1 MSDLL
6 TTERVDTRTPELSR
20 YYDGAAVASAVA
32 GLASLAPLPSPVSAV
47 LLAVFVASGPGLA
60 VVTWLRMPVAAAVAA
75 VPVLGLS
82 VVTAATTVLVWF
94 YRWPAT
100 GLLLV
105 MVLAVVASA
114 LRHRWHETGT
124 DPIRAPTLRQVSVR
138 VARWWPTARRNRP
151 LILVAAGVA
160 LWVPILFGLGSTAYS
175 QFGLLFVGSGPGLVV
190 CALMMLGAFVWA
202 LRENRIGTAAAAVL
216 GVIAVERLTPTLITD
231 VPIYGWTY
239 KHLGVVDY
247 IQRFQT
253 LPPKGVDI
261 YGEWPG
267 FFTAFAW
274 FGDIT
279 SADMMSIAH
288 WFAPVIHVLLAVV
301 IAAISRLLGFGMRVA
316 LTAAMM
322 AELANWVGQD
332 YFSPQAI
339 ALVMALGV
347 VALLVVSTEHRSAA
361 YLSILV
367 FAALVPTHQ
376 LTPYWLFGVTAVLA
390 ATRKIRPW
398 WLPVPFFTI
407 LVAYL
412 VPRLD
417 IVAPYGLLSGFNPV
431 DNATSNVTAVGTFG
445 KIFTSTVCRSLSAG
459 IIVLAVICAILLW
472 RTKRPAWVAT
482 VMAFSSFALLAGQSY
497 GGEAIFR
504 VYLYAVPGCAILIA
518 PVLVDAL
525 TVRFRSGLLR
535 RVVPVGLVGGLA
547 YVTFAGLQ
555 GYFGLWSLVVGYQ
568 SQVTF
573 AQDILANEKA
583 STTIM
588 SLYPAG
594 LPTRVSA
601 DYIKFAVVD
610 KDFDQPLLALPPD
623 LLEGFP
629 HGGQIEMLTAD
640 AAERDGDT
648 YLAFNTQGTA
658 AIRYYGYLPD
668 GSVENFEDQMRSS
681 PDWSAY
687 SQDENN
693 TIFRYTGPR
702 R

>member
-6 TTERVDTRTPELSR
+6 TAERLDTRAPELTR
-20 YYDGAAVASAVA
+20 YYDVAALASAVA
-32 GLASLAPLPSPVSAV
+32 GLMSLAPLPSSVSSV
-47 LLAVFVASGPGLA
+47 LLTVFVLVGPGLA
-60 VVTWLRMPVAAAVAA
+60 IVTWMRIPVAAAVAA

-82 VVTAATTVLVWF
+82 VVTAATTVVAWF

-105 MVLAVVASA
+105 MVLAVVVSA
-114 LRHRWHETGT
+114 LRHRWHDTGAE
-124 DPIRAPTLRQVSVR
+124 PVRAVTVQQVSLR
-138 VARWWPTARRNRP
+138 LSQWWHVARRNRP
-151 LILVAAGVA
+151 LILVAVALA
-160 LWVPILFGLGSTAYS
+160 LWVVVLFGLGSTAYS

-202 LRENRIGTAAAAVL
+202 LRKRAVGTAAVAVL
-216 GVIAVERLTPTLITD
+216 GVIVVERLTPTLITD

-247 IQRFQT
+247 IQQFQT

-301 IAAISRLLGFGMRVA
+301 IVAIARLLGFGMRVA
-316 LTAAMM
+316 LTAAMV

-376 LTPYWLFGVTAVLA
+376 LTPFWLFGVTVALAV
-390 ATRKIRPW
+390 TRKIRPW
-398 WLPVPFFTI
+398 WIPVPYFAI

-431 DNATSNVTAVGTFG
+431 DNAASNVTAVGTFG
-445 KIFTSTVCRSLSAG
+445 KIFTSAVCRSLSAG
-459 IIVLAVICAILLW
+459 IILLAVVCAIVLW
-472 RTKRPAWVAT
+472 RRKRPAWVAT

-518 PVLVDAL
+518 PILVDAL
-525 TVRFRSGLLR
+525 TIRFRSGLLR
-535 RVVPVGLVGGLA
+535 RVVPHC
-547 YVTFAGLQ
+547 
-555 GYFGLWSLVVGYQ
+555 
-568 SQVTF
+568 
-573 AQDILANEKA
+573 
-583 STTIM
+583 
-588 SLYPAG
+588 P
-594 LPTRVSA
+594 
-601 DYIKFAVVD
+601 
-610 KDFDQPLLALPPD
+610 
-623 LLEGFP
+623 
-629 HGGQIEMLTAD
+629 
-640 AAERDGDT
+640 
-648 YLAFNTQGTA
+648 
-658 AIRYYGYLPD
+658 
-668 GSVENFEDQMRSS
+668 
-681 PDWSAY
+681 
-687 SQDENN
+687 
-693 TIFRYTGPR
+693 
-702 R
+702 

>member
-6 TTERVDTRTPELSR
+6 TAERLDARAPELTR
-20 YYDGAAVASAVA
+20 YYDVAALASAVA
-32 GLASLAPLPSPVSAV
+32 GLTSLAPLPSSVNAV
-47 LLAVFVASGPGLA
+47 LLTVFVLIGPGLA
-60 VVTWLRMPVAAAVAA
+60 IVTWLRIPLAAAVAA

-82 VVTAATTVLVWF
+82 VVTAATTVLAWF

-105 MVLAVVASA
+105 MVLAVVVSA
-114 LRHRWHETGT
+114 LRHRWQDTGAE
-124 DPIRAPTLRQVSVR
+124 PVRAVTVQQVSFR
-138 VARWWPTARRNRP
+138 LSQWWYAARRNRP
-151 LILVAAGVA
+151 LILVVVA
-160 LWVPILFGLGSTAYS
+160 LAAWVVVLFGLGSIAYS

-190 CALMMLGAFVWA
+190 CAVMMLGAFVWA
-202 LRENRIGTAAAAVL
+202 LRERAVGTAAIAVL
-216 GVIAVERLTPTLITD
+216 GVIAVERLTPTLVTD

-247 IQRFQT
+247 IQQFQT

-279 SADMMSIAH
+279 SVDMMSIAH

-301 IAAISRLLGFGMRVA
+301 IAAIARLLGFGMRVA
-316 LTAAMM
+316 LTAAMV

-332 YFSPQAI
+332 YFSPQAV

-376 LTPYWLFGVTAVLA
+376 LTPYWLFGVTVALAV
-390 ATRKIRPW
+390 TRKIRPW
-398 WLPVPFFTI
+398 WLPVPYFAI

-431 DNATSNVTAVGTFG
+431 DNAASNVTAVGTFG
-445 KIFTSTVCRSLSAG
+445 KIFTSAVCRSLSAG
-459 IIVLAVICAILLW
+459 IILLAVVCAILLW
-472 RTKRPAWVAT
+472 RRKRSAWVGT

-518 PVLVDAL
+518 PILVDAL
-525 TVRFRSGLLR
+525 TVRFRSGVLR
-535 RVVPVGLVGGLA
+535 RVVPVGLASGLA

-555 GYFGLWSLVVGYQ
+555 GYFGLWSLVIGYQ

-573 AQDILANEKA
+573 AKDILANEKPPA
-583 STTIM
+583 TIM

-594 LPTRVSA
+594 LPTRISA

-610 KDFDQPLLALPPD
+610 KDFDQPLLALPPAV
-623 LLEGFP
+623 LEGFP

-648 YLAFNTQGTA
+648 YVVFNTQGTA

-668 GSVENFEDQMRSS
+668 GAVENFEDQMRSG
-681 PDWSAY
+681 PDWSVYA
-687 SQDENN
+687 QDDNS
-693 TIFRYTGPR
+693 TILRYTGPR

>member
-6 TTERVDTRTPELSR
+6 TAERLDTRAPELTR
-20 YYDGAAVASAVA
+20 YYDVAALASAVA
-32 GLASLAPLPSPVSAV
+32 GLTSLAPLPSSVSSV
-47 LLAVFVASGPGLA
+47 LLTVFVLLGPGLA
-60 VVTWLRMPVAAAVAA
+60 IVTWMRIPVAAAVAA

-82 VVTAATTVLVWF
+82 VVTAATTVVAWF

-105 MVLAVVASA
+105 MVLAVVVSA
-114 LRHRWHETGT
+114 LRHRWHDTGAE
-124 DPIRAPTLRQVSVR
+124 PVRAVTVQQVSLR
-138 VARWWPTARRNRP
+138 LSQRWHVARRNRP
-151 LILVAAGVA
+151 LILVAVA
-160 LWVPILFGLGSTAYS
+160 LAVWVVVLFGLGSTAYS

-202 LRENRIGTAAAAVL
+202 LRKRAVGTAAVAVL
-216 GVIAVERLTPTLITD
+216 GVIVVERLTPTLITD

-247 IQRFQT
+247 IQQFQT

-301 IAAISRLLGFGMRVA
+301 IAAIARLLGFGMRVA
-316 LTAAMM
+316 LTAAMV

-376 LTPYWLFGVTAVLA
+376 LTPYWLFGVTVALAV
-390 ATRKIRPW
+390 TRKIRPW
-398 WLPVPFFTI
+398 WIPVPYFGI

-431 DNATSNVTAVGTFG
+431 DNAASNVTAVGTFG
-445 KIFTSTVCRSLSAG
+445 KIFTSAVCRSLSAG
-459 IIVLAVICAILLW
+459 IILLAVVCAIVLW
-472 RTKRPAWVAT
+472 RRKRPAWVAT

-518 PVLVDAL
+518 PILVDAL
-525 TVRFRSGLLR
+525 TIRFRSGLLR
-535 RVVPVGLVGGLA
+535 RVVPVGLASGLA

-555 GYFGLWSLVVGYQ
+555 GYFGLWSLVIGYQ

-573 AQDILANEKA
+573 AADILANEKPPA
-583 STTIM
+583 TIM

-601 DYIKFAVVD
+601 DYITFAVVD
-610 KDFDQPLLALPPD
+610 KDFDQPLLALPPAV
-623 LLEGFP
+623 LEGFP

-640 AAERDGDT
+640 AAERAGDT
-648 YLAFNTQGTA
+648 YLVFNTQGTA

-681 PDWSAY
+681 PDWSVYA
-687 SQDENN
+687 QDDNS

>member
-6 TTERVDTRTPELSR
+6 TAERLDTRAPELTR
-20 YYDGAAVASAVA
+20 HYDVAALASAVA
-32 GLASLAPLPSPVSAV
+32 GLMSLAPLPSSVSSV
-47 LLAVFVASGPGLA
+47 LLTVFVLVGPGLA
-60 VVTWLRMPVAAAVAA
+60 IVTWMRIPVAAAVAA
-75 VPVLGLS
+75 DPVLGLS
-82 VVTAATTVLVWF
+82 VVTAATTVVAWF

-105 MVLAVVASA
+105 MVLAVVVSA
-114 LRHRWHETGT
+114 LRHRWHDTGAE
-124 DPIRAPTLRQVSVR
+124 PVRAVTVQQVSLR
-138 VARWWPTARRNRP
+138 LSQWWHVARRNRP
-151 LILVAAGVA
+151 LILVAVA
-160 LWVPILFGLGSTAYS
+160 LAVWVVVLFGLGSTAYS

-202 LRENRIGTAAAAVL
+202 LRKRAVGTAAVAVL
-216 GVIAVERLTPTLITD
+216 GVIVVERLTPTLVTD

-247 IQRFQT
+247 IQQFQT

-301 IAAISRLLGFGMRVA
+301 IVAIARLLGFGMRVA
-316 LTAAMM
+316 LTAAMV

-376 LTPYWLFGVTAVLA
+376 LTPYWLFGVTVALAV
-390 ATRKIRPW
+390 TRKIRPW
-398 WLPVPFFTI
+398 WIPVPYFAI

-431 DNATSNVTAVGTFG
+431 DNAASNVTAVGTFG
-445 KIFTSTVCRSLSAG
+445 KIFTSAVCRSLSAG
-459 IIVLAVICAILLW
+459 IILLAVVCAIVLW
-472 RTKRPAWVAT
+472 RRKRPAWVAT

-518 PVLVDAL
+518 PILVDAL
-525 TVRFRSGLLR
+525 TIRFRSGLLR
-535 RVVPVGLVGGLA
+535 RVVPVGLASGLA

-555 GYFGLWSLVVGYQ
+555 GYFGLWSLVIGYQ

-573 AQDILANEKA
+573 AADILANEKPPA
-583 STTIM
+583 TIM

-601 DYIKFAVVD
+601 DYITFAVVD
-610 KDFDQPLLALPPD
+610 KDFDQPLLALPPAV
-623 LLEGFP
+623 LEGFP

-640 AAERDGDT
+640 AAERAGDT
-648 YLAFNTQGTA
+648 YLVFNTQGTA
-658 AIRYYGYLPD
+658 SIRYYGYLPD

-681 PDWSAY
+681 PDWSVYA
-687 SQDENN
+687 QDDNS

>member
-6 TTERVDTRTPELSR
+6 TAERLDTRAPELTR
-20 YYDGAAVASAVA
+20 YYDVAALASAVA
-32 GLASLAPLPSPVSAV
+32 GLTSLAPLPSSVSSV
-47 LLAVFVASGPGLA
+47 LLTVFVLLGPGLA
-60 VVTWLRMPVAAAVAA
+60 IVTWMRIPVAASVAA
-75 VPVLGLS
+75 LPVLGLS
-82 VVTAATTVLVWF
+82 VVTAATTVLAWF

-114 LRHRWHETGT
+114 LRHRWHDTGAE
-124 DPIRAPTLRQVSVR
+124 PVRAVTVQQVSLR
-138 VARWWPTARRNRP
+138 LSQWWHAARRNRP
-151 LILVAAGVA
+151 LILVAVALA
-160 LWVPILFGLGSTAYS
+160 LWVVVLFGLGSTAYS

-202 LRENRIGTAAAAVL
+202 LRKRAVGTAAAAVL

-247 IQRFQT
+247 IQQFQT

-301 IAAISRLLGFGMRVA
+301 IAAIARLLGFGMRVA
-316 LTAAMM
+316 LTAAMV

-376 LTPYWLFGVTAVLA
+376 LTPYWLFGVTVALAV
-390 ATRKIRPW
+390 TRKIRPW
-398 WLPVPFFTI
+398 WIPVPYFAI

-431 DNATSNVTAVGTFG
+431 DNAASNVTAVGTFG
-445 KIFTSTVCRSLSAG
+445 KIFTSAVCRSLSAG
-459 IIVLAVICAILLW
+459 IILLAVVCAIVLW
-472 RTKRPAWVAT
+472 RRKRPAWVAT

-518 PVLVDAL
+518 PILVDAL
-525 TVRFRSGLLR
+525 TTRFRSGLLR
-535 RVVPVGLVGGLA
+535 RVVPVGLASGLA

-555 GYFGLWSLVVGYQ
+555 GYFGLWSLVIGYQ

-573 AQDILANEKA
+573 AEDILANEKPPA
-583 STTIM
+583 TIM

-601 DYIKFAVVD
+601 DYITFAVVD
-610 KDFDQPLLALPPD
+610 KDFDQPLLALPPAV
-623 LLEGFP
+623 LEGFP

-648 YLAFNTQGTA
+648 YLVFNTQGTA
-658 AIRYYGYLPD
+658 AIRYYGNLPD

-681 PDWSAY
+681 PDWSVYA
-687 SQDENN
+687 QDDNS

>member
-6 TTERVDTRTPELSR
+6 TAERVNRTAPELSR
-20 YYDGAAVASAVA
+20 YYDVAALASAVA
-32 GLASLAPLPSPVSAV
+32 GLTSLAPLPSPVSAV
-47 LLAVFVASGPGLA
+47 LLTVFVLSGPGLA
-60 VVTWLRMPVAAAVAA
+60 IVTWLRIPVAAAVAA

-82 VVTAATTVLVWF
+82 VVTAATTVLAWF
-94 YRWPAT
+94 YRWPAI

-114 LRHRWHETGT
+114 LRHRWHDTGA
-124 DPIRAPTLRQVSVR
+124 DPVRAVTLQQVWFRLSHWGHAAR
-138 VARWWPTARRNRP
+138 VNRP
-151 LILVAAGVA
+151 LILVAVA
-160 LWVPILFGLGSTAYS
+160 LALWGAVLAGLGTTGYS

-202 LRENRIGTAAAAVL
+202 LRAGAVGTAATALL
-216 GVIAVERLTPTLITD
+216 GVIVVERLTPTLVTD

-247 IQRFQT
+247 IQQFQT

-301 IAAISRLLGFGMRVA
+301 IAAIARLLGFDMRVA
-316 LTAAMM
+316 LTAAMV

-376 LTPYWLFGVTAVLA
+376 LTPYWLFGVTAALA
-390 ATRKIRPW
+390 VTRKIRPW
-398 WLPVPFFTI
+398 WLPVPYFAI

-431 DNATSNVTAVGTFG
+431 DNAASNVTAVGTLG
-445 KIFTSTVCRSLSAG
+445 KIFTSAVCRSLSAG
-459 IIVLAVICAILLW
+459 IILLAVVCAILLW
-472 RTKRPAWVAT
+472 RSKRPAWVAT

-518 PVLVDAL
+518 PILVDAL
-525 TVRFRSGLLR
+525 TIRFRSGLLR
-535 RVVPVGLVGGLA
+535 AVVPVGLASGLA

-555 GYFGLWSLVVGYQ
+555 GYYGLWSLVVGYQ

-573 AQDILANEKA
+573 AEDILANEQPPA
-583 STTIM
+583 TIM

-610 KDFDQPLLALPPD
+610 KDFDQPLLALPPA

-640 AAERDGDT
+640 AAEREGDT
-648 YLAFNTQGTA
+648 YLVFNTQGTA

-668 GSVENFEDQMRSS
+668 GSVDNFEDQLRSS
-681 PDWSAY
+681 PDWSVSA
-687 SQDENN
+687 QDVDS

>member
-1 MSDLL
+1 MISSLRSDS
-6 TTERVDTRTPELSR
+6 TRRAPELTR
-20 YYDGAAVASAVA
+20 YYDVAALASAVA
-32 GLASLAPLPSPVSAV
+32 GLTSLAPLPSSVNAV
-47 LLAVFVASGPGLA
+47 LLTVFVLIGPGLA
-60 VVTWLRMPVAAAVAA
+60 IVTWLRIPLAAAVAA

-82 VVTAATTVLVWF
+82 VVTAATTVLAWF

-114 LRHRWHETGT
+114 LRHRWQDTGAE
-124 DPIRAPTLRQVSVR
+124 PVRAVTVQQVSFR
-138 VARWWPTARRNRP
+138 LSQWWYAARRNRP
-151 LILVAAGVA
+151 LILVAVA
-160 LWVPILFGLGSTAYS
+160 LAAWVVVLFGLGSTAYS

-190 CALMMLGAFVWA
+190 CAVMMLGAFVWA
-202 LRENRIGTAAAAVL
+202 LRERAVGTAAVAVL
-216 GVIAVERLTPTLITD
+216 GVIVVERLTPTLVTD

-247 IQRFQT
+247 IQQFQT

-279 SADMMSIAH
+279 SVDMMSIAH

-301 IAAISRLLGFGMRVA
+301 IAAIARLLGFGMRVA
-316 LTAAMM
+316 LTAAMV

-332 YFSPQAI
+332 YFSPQAF

-376 LTPYWLFGVTAVLA
+376 LTPYWLFGVTVALAV
-390 ATRKIRPW
+390 TRKIRPW
-398 WLPVPFFTI
+398 WLPVPYFAI

-431 DNATSNVTAVGTFG
+431 DNAASNVTAVGTFG
-445 KIFTSTVCRSLSAG
+445 KIFTSAVCRPCQRASSCSPWSVRSSSGVASVPPGSRPSWRSARSRCWP
-459 IIVLAVICAILLW
+459 VRATAVRRSSGSISTPCPGA
-472 RTKRPAWVAT
+472 R
-482 VMAFSSFALLAGQSY
+482 FSSRRSSWT
-497 GGEAIFR
+497 
-504 VYLYAVPGCAILIA
+504 PS
-518 PVLVDAL
+518 
-525 TVRFRSGLLR
+525 RSGSGPDCSVESSR
-535 RVVPVGLVGGLA
+535 VGLASGLA

-555 GYFGLWSLVVGYQ
+555 GYFGLWSLVIGYQ

-573 AQDILANEKA
+573 ARDILANEKPPA
-583 STTIM
+583 TIM

-594 LPTRVSA
+594 LPTRISA

-610 KDFDQPLLALPPD
+610 KDFDQPLLALPPAV
-623 LLEGFP
+623 LEGFP

-648 YLAFNTQGTA
+648 YLVFNTQGTA

-668 GSVENFEDQMRSS
+668 GSVENFEDQMRSG
-681 PDWSAY
+681 PDWSVYA
-687 SQDENN
+687 QDDNS